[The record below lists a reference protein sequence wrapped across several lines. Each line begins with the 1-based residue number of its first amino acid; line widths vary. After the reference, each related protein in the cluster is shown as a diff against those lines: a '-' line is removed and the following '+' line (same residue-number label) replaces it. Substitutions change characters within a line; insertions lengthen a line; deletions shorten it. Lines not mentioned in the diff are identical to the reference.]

1 MPKTKI
7 TDAKDTRKVCF
18 VVMGFGKKTDFETG
32 RTLDLN
38 ATYEAIIEPA
48 VNNQGLRCIRADEK
62 VHSGVIDVEMYD
74 QLLRADLVIADIS
87 TGNVN
92 AVYELGVRHALRP
105 NSTIIMTEDKGKLYF
120 DLNHTNTFKYSHFGE
135 DIGVREARRAVPALE
150 ELISASLTSDRP
162 DSPVYTYLPKLQ
174 RPRLTDEQY
183 AELLDEAEAAQQR
196 LFHYMHTGER
206 LLKAS
211 DHIGASKAFAAAEAM
226 KPGEPDIVQKLS
238 LTTYKAMLPTEVDAL
253 LEAGRILEVL
263 DPAGSNDPETLGIA
277 GAIRKRLWLLTKERE
292 HLDLAIRYYGRGY
305 EVRRDYYNG
314 ENLALCLE
322 YRGLVQEDTAETKYD
337 FMSAH
342 KARTAIVEALQEII
356 RSEDFY
362 DRPDKR
368 WIYATQSNALL
379 ALGDLLQAEQNEHL
393 FRVAVTST
401 WEVETF
407 ERSKAEILSMREV
420 RAANA

>member
-1 MPKTKI
+1 MPKANT
-7 TDAKDTRKVCF
+7 TDVKDTRKVCF

-48 VNNQGLRCIRADEK
+48 VTNLGLRCIRADEII
-62 VHSGVIDVEMYD
+62 HTGVIDVEMFD

-120 DLNHTNTFKYSHFGE
+120 DLNHTSTFKYSHFGD

-150 ELISASLTSDRP
+150 ELISASLISERP
-162 DSPVYTYLPKLQ
+162 DSPVYTYLPNLQ

-196 LFHYMHTGER
+196 LFHFMHTGER

-226 KPGEPDIVQKLS
+226 KPGEPDIVQKLA
-238 LTTYKAMLPTEVDAL
+238 LTTYKAKRPTEVEAL

-263 DPAGSNDPETLGIA
+263 DPAASNDPETLGIA
-277 GAIRKRLWLLTKERE
+277 GAIRKRLWSLTRNRE
-292 HLDLAIRYYGRGY
+292 YLDLAIKYYGRGY

-322 YRGLVQEDTAETKYD
+322 YRALVQDDVAETKYD

-342 KARTAIVEALQEII
+342 KVRIAIVKSLQEII
-356 RSEDFY
+356 QSEDFY

-368 WIYATQSNALL
+368 WVYATQSNALL
-379 ALGDLLQAEQNEHL
+379 ALGNFEQADESEHL
-393 FRVAVTST
+393 FRVAVDST

-407 ERSKAEILSMREV
+407 ERSKVEILSMKEV

>member
-1 MPKTKI
+1 MANATAA
-7 TDAKDTRKVCF
+7 DEKDTRKVCF

-48 VNNQGLRCIRADEK
+48 VTNQGLRCIRADEI

-120 DLNHTNTFKYSHFGE
+120 DLNHTSTFKYSHFGE
-135 DIGVREARRAVPALE
+135 DIGAREVKRAVPALE
-150 ELISASLTSDRP
+150 ALIAASLTSGRP
-162 DSPVYTYLPKLQ
+162 DSPVYTYLPRLQ
-174 RPRLTDEQY
+174 QPKLTDEQY
-183 AELLDEAEAAQQR
+183 AELLDEAEAAQQK
-196 LFHYMHTGER
+196 LFHYMHEGER

-211 DHIGASKAFAAAEAM
+211 DHAGASKAFASAEAM
-226 KPGEPDIVQKLS
+226 KPGEPDIIQKLA
-238 LTTYKAMLPTEVDAL
+238 LTTYKAMIPTEVDAL
-253 LEAGRILEVL
+253 LDAGRILDAL

-277 GAIRKRLWLLTKERE
+277 GAIRKRLWSLTKER
-292 HLDLAIRYYGRGY
+292 HYLDLAIRYYGRGY
-305 EVRRDYYNG
+305 EVRRDYYTG

-322 YRGLVQEDTAETKYD
+322 YRALIQNDSAETKYD

-342 KARTAIVEALQEII
+342 KARVAIVEALKEIVAA
-356 RSEDFY
+356 EDFY

-368 WIYATQSNALL
+368 WVYATLSNALL
-379 ALGDLLQAEQNEHL
+379 ALGNIEQAEKNENH
-393 FRVAVTST
+393 FRGAVSAK
-401 WEVETF
+401 WEEETF
-407 ERSKAEILSMREV
+407 DRSKAEILSMKSQ
-420 RAANA
+420 RAENA

>member
-1 MPKTKI
+1 MSKPMATE
-7 TDAKDTRKVCF
+7 KDPRKVCF

-48 VNNQGLRCIRADEK
+48 VTNQGLRCIRADEI

-120 DLNHTNTFKYSHFGE
+120 DLNHTSTFKYSHFGE
-135 DIGVREARRAVPALE
+135 DIGAREVKRAVPALE
-150 ELISASLTSDRP
+150 ELIAASLASGRP

-174 RPRLTDEQY
+174 QPKLTDERY
-183 AELLDEAEAAQQR
+183 AEILDEAEAAQQK
-196 LFHYMHTGER
+196 LFHHMHEGER

-211 DHIGASKAFAAAEAM
+211 DHAGASKAFAAAEAM
-226 KPGEPDIVQKLS
+226 KPGEPDIIQKLA
-238 LTTYKAMLPTEVDAL
+238 LTTYKAMIPSEVDAL
-253 LEAGRILEVL
+253 LEAGRILDEL

-277 GAIRKRLWLLTKERE
+277 GAIRKRLWSLTKERKY
-292 HLDLAIRYYGRGY
+292 LDLAIKYYGRGY
-305 EVRRDYYNG
+305 EVRRDYYTG

-322 YRGLVQEDTAETKYD
+322 YRALIQNDAAETKYD

-342 KARTAIVEALQEII
+342 KARVAIVEALQETVAAG
-356 RSEDFY
+356 DFY

-368 WIYATQSNALL
+368 WVYATLSNALL
-379 ALGDLLQAEQNEHL
+379 ALGNIEQAEKNENH
-393 FRVAVTST
+393 FRGAVSAK
-401 WEVETF
+401 WEEETF
-407 ERSKAEILSMREV
+407 DRSKAEILSMKNQ
-420 RAANA
+420 RAENA